1 MDRDAII
8 KMELK
13 FKEKIGC
20 TTPQASKMLADEFC
34 GRLWVKRSDKDS
46 KKNCKNIGFPLKSVP
61 ADKHLVCERGT
72 LFIEKETIMWCI
84 KKPLNNHQNVYP

>member
-20 TTPQASKMLADEFC
+20 ATSQASKMLADEFC
-34 GRLWVKRSDKDS
+34 ERLWVKRSNKD
-46 KKNCKNIGFPLKSVP
+46 NIGFPLKSVP
-61 ADKHLVCERGT
+61 ADKHLV
-72 LFIEKETIMWCI
+72 L
-84 KKPLNNHQNVYP
+84 